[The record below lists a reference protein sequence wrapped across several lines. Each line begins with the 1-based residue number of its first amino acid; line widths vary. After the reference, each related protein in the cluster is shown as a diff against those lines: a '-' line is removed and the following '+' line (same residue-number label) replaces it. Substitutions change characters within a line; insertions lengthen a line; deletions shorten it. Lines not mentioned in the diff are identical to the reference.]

1 MSSMTATQ
9 PEIDPAIFMSPDY
22 AANPY
27 PTLKILR
34 DHYPVYHNPLLDMW
48 FVTRYEDVVN
58 LFKDTE
64 NFSASPNGD
73 HIGQVFGPTLM
84 EYDGEDHRKLR
95 NIVAPEFVGRK
106 LQGLLPTVQ
115 GNTMA
120 LIEKFTEQHARRIAE
135 EAAATGEID
144 VVDDFATRLPL
155 NVILDVLDLPQEA
168 HEMFHD
174 WYPAMMNGI
183 NGGPELR
190 VAGQAANAEYH
201 AYLDPIID
209 ARAKDPKDD
218 LLSRLSVAE
227 VDGERMT
234 KQEIKSFASLILV
247 AGAETTDKAIANL
260 WYQLLAEPSQWEAV
274 QKDPDLLDRAFTEM
288 MRIHGPAGIQSRRA
302 IRDVELHG
310 VTIPKDALVHLSL
323 YGANR
328 DERVFED
335 PDQFDLFR
343 DDLYFNRDLRSG
355 YHQGGVAGH
364 LGFGLGAHFCVGYQL
379 ARAETV
385 IGTRELMK
393 VIKNPRF
400 KPGSN
405 PTPIAIRIEPWHLE
419 LEFDAA

>member
-1 MSSMTATQ
+1 MAEDKPTV
-9 PEIDPAIFMSPDY
+9 DPAIFMSPDY
-22 AANPY
+22 AADPY

-34 DHYPVYHNPLLDMW
+34 DHYPVYHNSLLDMW

-95 NIVAPEFVGRK
+95 NIVAPEFAGRK
-106 LQGLLPTVQ
+106 LTALLPTVQ
-115 GNTMA
+115 RNTMS
-120 LIEKFTEQHARRIAE
+120 LIERFAEKNARRLAE

-168 HEMFHD
+168 HEMFRD

-190 VAGQAANAEYH
+190 IKGKAANAEYH

-227 VDGERMT
+227 VDGARMT

-260 WYQLLAEPSQWEAV
+260 WYQLLANPSQWDAV
-274 QKDPDLLDRAFTEM
+274 QKDPELLDRAFSEM
-288 MRIHGPAGIQSRRA
+288 MRIHGPAGIQSRRT

-310 VTIPKDALVHLSL
+310 VVIPKDSLVHLSL

-328 DERVFED
+328 DERVFKD
-335 PDQFDLFR
+335 PDRFDLFR
-343 DDLYFNRDLRSG
+343 DDFYFNRELRSG
-355 YHQGGVAGH
+355 YHKEGVAGH

-405 PTPIAIRIEPWHLE
+405 PTPIAIRVEPWHLP